1 MPPTQ
6 RKKRSGEYDRYAEK
20 QAEISRRRS
29 ASGRHIGDIPPVVD
43 PDRRAACERDLRR
56 FCEAYFAARFPLAWG
71 LDHLDLIADL
81 QRVILDGGQVAEAHP
96 RGSGKTTLVEVAALW
111 AVSYGHRP
119 FVAVIGATE
128 TAAELIL
135 DNIKAEIE
143 GNEEYAA
150 DFPAVAFP
158 VRCLEGIVNRA
169 AGQTYG
175 PDQERTQIEWTARSI
190 RLPAVKD
197 EPSSGA
203 VIQVAGITGN
213 IRGLARVVNGKKV
226 RPSLVII
233 DDPQSDESARSPI
246 QNQNREAILGG
257 AVLGLA
263 GPGEKIAAI
272 MPCTVIR
279 PGDMADRILDRQ
291 RHPEWAGR
299 RCRLLRSMPD
309 NLPLWDTYG
318 EKLRQGLRQDPPSRE
333 EANAYYA
340 ANRPAMDAGCV
351 PSWPARFNPDQLSA
365 VQFGMDLF
373 LLNPLAFQAEYQNE
387 PVADTG
393 GNLAQPL
400 DGLAAVEKVNRVP
413 RGTVPPDCV
422 RLVAGVDVQQEV
434 LFWVVLGLDQRFGGH
449 VVSYGTFP
457 EQPVS
462 RFVAADPNPSLGLL
476 YPKQPIEARLY
487 AGLESVAKGVLLRE
501 WPRADGTGTMRVER
515 ALVDAGWGPY
525 TDIVHQWCRQSAAN
539 GVVRPSKGQYVG
551 AAKTAFGEWKNSP
564 GDLVGHGWRMKAAG
578 GKHGRFVAIDV
589 NLWKSFV
596 AERFRSPA
604 GAPGCW
610 YVFGSSPAAHT
621 LFVDHLMAE
630 FPVRVRADGGRTVDE
645 WQLKPGAPDNHW
657 WDGCVLAAVAG
668 SMTGLTLDAADAVG
682 IEKASR
688 NRPKPRPVPQ
698 PHERKRIVGRRVG

>member
-1 MPPTQ
+1 MPPTKRKQ
-6 RKKRSGEYDRYAEK
+6 RSAEYEAYAQK
-20 QAEISRRRS
+20 QADISRRRS
-29 ASGRHIGDIPPVVD
+29 ASGRHIGDIPPAAD
-43 PDRRAACERDLRR
+43 PERRAGCERDLRR
-56 FCEAYFAARFPLAWG
+56 FCEVYFAGRFPLAWG

-96 RGSGKTTLVEVAALW
+96 RGSGKTTLCEVAALW
-111 AVSYGHRP
+111 AVCFGHRGY
-119 FVAVIGATE
+119 VMVIGATE

-135 DNIKAEIE
+135 DNIKAEVE
-143 GNEEYAA
+143 GNDELAA
-150 DFPAVAFP
+150 DFPEVAYP

-175 PDQERTQIEWTARSI
+175 PHQGRTQIEWTARAI
-190 RLPAVKD
+190 KLPSVKGAA
-197 EPSSGA
+197 SSGA

-213 IRGLARVVNGKKV
+213 IRGAARVVNGRKV
-226 RPSLVII
+226 RPSLCLI
-233 DDPQSDESARSPI
+233 DDPQSDESARSPV
-246 QNQNREAILGG
+246 QNLVRETILSG

-263 GPGEKIAAI
+263 GPGQKIAAI

-279 PGDMADRILDRQ
+279 PGDMADKILDRS

-299 RCRLLRSMPD
+299 RCKLLRSMPD
-309 NLPLWDTYG
+309 DLQLWEQYG
-318 EKLRQGLRQDPPSRE
+318 ERLRAGLRQDPPSRA
-333 EANAYYA
+333 EANAFYA
-340 ANRPAMDAGCV
+340 ANRRAMDAGCV

-365 VQFGMDLF
+365 VQFGMDLW
-373 LLNPLAFQAEYQNE
+373 LLNPHAFAAEYQNE

-393 GNLAQPL
+393 GNPAEPL

-413 RGTVPPDCV
+413 RGTVPAECV
-422 RLVAGVDVQQEV
+422 RLVAGIDVQQEI
-434 LFWVVLGLDQRFGGH
+434 LFWVVVGLDQRFGGH

-462 RFVAADPNPSLGLL
+462 RFVAADPNPSLSLL

-487 AGLESVAKGVLLRE
+487 AGLEAVAKGVLLRE
-501 WPRADGTGTMRVER
+501 WPRADGNGTMRVER
-515 ALVDAGWGPY
+515 ALADAGWGPY

-539 GVVRPSKGQYVG
+539 AVVRPSKGQFIG
-551 AAKTAFGEWKNSP
+551 AAKTAFSEWKHGA

-578 GKHGRFVAIDV
+578 GKYGRFVSIDV

-596 AERFRSPA
+596 AERFRSPP

-610 YVFGSSPAAHT
+610 HVYGSSPSAHT
-621 LFVDHLMAE
+621 LFADHLMAE

-657 WDGCVLAAVAG
+657 WDCSILAAVAG
-668 SMTGLTLDAADAVG
+668 SMTGLTLDAADAAGV
-682 IEKASR
+682 EKATKEKPKR
-688 NRPKPRPVPQ
+688 RPIPP
-698 PHERKRIVGRRVG
+698 PHERRRITPKRAG